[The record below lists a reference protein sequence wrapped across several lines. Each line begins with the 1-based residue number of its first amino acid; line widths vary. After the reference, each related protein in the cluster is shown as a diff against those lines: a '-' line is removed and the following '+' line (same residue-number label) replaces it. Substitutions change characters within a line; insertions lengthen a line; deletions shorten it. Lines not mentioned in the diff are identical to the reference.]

1 MRQIMERGND
11 GAQATP
17 LSPSQSDRFISAGTH
32 PELLAASHLRSAAYG
47 LERKAAPDF
56 SSLSSKE
63 LALLMEQNHALHSYA
78 LPVMETFYEQI
89 IDTHSM
95 VLLTDAN
102 GHILHA
108 FGDQDFLQKA
118 DQVAI
123 RPGVMWAEHSKGTN
137 AIGTALAEAAPTL
150 IHGSDHYLQANHFL
164 TCSAAPIFDYQGK
177 VLGVLDVTGDYR
189 SFHKHTMALVRMSA
203 QMIENQLFSAT
214 FEDAITLHFHARPE
228 FIGTL
233 MEGIACFTP
242 DGRFLSAN
250 RSAVFQ
256 LGLPLTSLTAHSF
269 SSLFGVTLSSL
280 LDHYRNATAQFLSLS
295 LPGGVRVSARAE
307 LKLKNSFS
315 QYAQQQEQQDYP
327 KASEN
332 HHPATNNNS
341 SITTSNSSRL
351 QALNTGDPLISS
363 LINKISKVAEHDI
376 SLLITGETGTG
387 KELLAQAIHQDS
399 SRRQTAFIAVNCA
412 SIPETLIE
420 SELFGYEDGAFTG
433 ARKKGSIGKI
443 QQAHGGTLFLD
454 EIGDMPL
461 SMQARLLRVLQERS
475 VTPLGG
481 NKAIHVD
488 VKLICATHRNLRELI
503 AKGEFREDLYY
514 RLNGLVLKL
523 PALRERSDMAV
534 LAQKMLTEENRSRHK
549 NGRPYQISSDVMQLF
564 KHHRWP
570 GNLRQLNNLLRT
582 AMLMAGDNHQIC
594 REHLPE
600 DFLEEI
606 TTLTEYQPILDQPVA
621 HLSHVTPG
629 TEQAVF
635 NGLSSA
641 QTSQSAQP
649 VNKGNNKEKLQDLEI
664 HAIQTALKN
673 HGGNVSAAARAL
685 GVSRNT
691 IYRKR

>member
-47 LERKAAPDF
+47 VERKAAPDF
-56 SSLSSKE
+56 SSLSNKE
-63 LALLMEQNHALHSYA
+63 LALLMEQNHALHTYA
-78 LPVMETFYEQI
+78 LPVMETLYEQI

-137 AIGTALAEAAPTL
+137 AIGTALVEAAPTL

-250 RSAVFQ
+250 RSALFQ
-256 LGLPLTSLTAHSF
+256 LGLPLASLTAHSF
-269 SSLFGVTLSSL
+269 SSLFGVALSSL

-315 QYAQQQEQQDYP
+315 QYAQGQEQERQDYQ

-332 HHPATNNNS
+332 HHPAANYSSQNS
-341 SITTSNSSRL
+341 PSNSSKL
-351 QALNTGDPLISS
+351 KALNTGDPLIAN

-399 SRRQTAFIAVNCA
+399 SRRQAAFIAVNCA

-433 ARKKGSIGKI
+433 ARKKGNIGKI

-475 VTPLGG
+475 VMPLGG
-481 NKAIHVD
+481 NKSIHVD

-523 PALRERSDMAV
+523 PALRERSDMTV
-534 LAQKMLTEENRSRHK
+534 LAQRMLAEENRSRHK
-549 NGRPYQISSDVMQLF
+549 NGKPHQISSDVMQLF

-582 AMLMAGDNHQIC
+582 AMLMAGENNEIC

-606 TTLTEYQPILDQPVA
+606 TTLTEYQPTLDQSVT
-621 HLSHVTPG
+621 HVSHVTPDIN
-629 TEQAVF
+629 QAVF
-635 NGLSSA
+635 NDLSSA
-641 QTSQSAQP
+641 NAIQSVQP
-649 VNKGNNKEKLQDLEI
+649 ISKSKLQDLEI
-664 HAIQTALKN
+664 QAIQTALQI